1 VTRPAVARSQT
12 GTRSRASATSF
23 ALDLAQYEWGT
34 PGVDNHVVIGKMS
47 VPMVRF
53 LDGCPL
59 RVDRGDWVCFPDLF
73 DCDIRSDFDADV
85 TNIYDDEVAQ
95 KRYERLNATFCK
107 FDRVTA
113 EELKKK
119 C

>member
-1 VTRPAVARSQT
+1 
-12 GTRSRASATSF
+12 
-23 ALDLAQYEWGT
+23 
-34 PGVDNHVVIGKMS
+34 
-47 VPMVRF
+47 
-53 LDGCPL
+53 
-59 RVDRGDWVCFPDLF
+59 LF